1 MTDDYQKTLKSL
13 KKIMRKQSA
22 AASKKT
28 LQPVKIFEPKILDFA
43 ELMKDVNRI
52 ESDTVILQPDRKPIR
67 VRPIVEEKDYQY
79 FYVGESYLEA
89 PKSHSKNGQG
99 NRDIQ
104 KLLQYTFPV
113 VSNLDLHGV
122 KLEGIDELL
131 TEFCHYVQS
140 KGVCGRIIHGSG
152 LGSKDSIPV
161 LKNKV
166 RFWLSEYPEVLA
178 YTEEKNN
185 DGAVLILLK
194 RLSIY

>member
-1 MTDDYQKTLKSL
+1 MTGDYQKELKLL
-13 KKIMRKQSA
+13 KKTIKKQEE
-22 AASKKT
+22 KKK
-28 LQPVKIFEPKILDFA
+28 LVKLVEKFEPKILDFA
-43 ELMKDVNRI
+43 ELMKDVKRI

-67 VRPIVEEKDYQY
+67 IKPDVEEINYHY

-104 KLLQYTFPV
+104 KLLQYTFPI

-131 TEFCHYVQS
+131 TEFCYYVQS
-140 KGVCGRIIHGSG
+140 KGACGRIIHGSG
-152 LGSKDSIPV
+152 LGSKNSTPV

-166 RFWLSEYPEVLA
+166 RTWLSEYPEVLA
-178 YTEEKNN
+178 FTEEKNN

-194 RLSIY
+194 RKGYF

>member
-13 KKIMRKQSA
+13 KKTMRKQA
-22 AASKKT
+22 EQKKV
-28 LQPVKIFEPKILDFA
+28 QKPVKKFEPKMLDFA
-43 ELMKDVNRI
+43 ALMKDVNRI

-67 VRPIVEEKDYQY
+67 VKPDPEEIEYHY

-89 PKSHSKNGQG
+89 PKSHSKSGQG

-122 KLEGIDELL
+122 KLDGVDELL
-131 TEFCHYVQS
+131 TEFCYYVQS

-152 LGSKDSIPV
+152 LGSKNSTPV

-166 RFWLSEYPEVLA
+166 RAWLAEYPEVLA
-178 YTEEKNN
+178 FTEEKNN
-185 DGAVLILLK
+185 DGSVLILLK
-194 RLSIY
+194 RKGYF

>member
-1 MTDDYQKTLKSL
+1 MTEDYQKTLKSL
-13 KKIMRKQSA
+13 KKNLRKQEEQ
-22 AASKKT
+22 KKA
-28 LQPVKIFEPKILDFA
+28 LKPVKKFEPKILDFA
-43 ELMKDVNRI
+43 ELMKDVKRI

-67 VRPIVEEKDYQY
+67 VKPDVEEVEYHY

-104 KLLQYTFPV
+104 KLLEYNFPI

-122 KLEGIDELL
+122 KLEGVDELL
-131 TEFCHYVQS
+131 TEFCYYIQS

-152 LGSKDSIPV
+152 LGSKNSTPV

-166 RFWLSEYPEVLA
+166 RAWLAEYPEVLA
-178 YTEEKNN
+178 FTEEKNN
-185 DGAVLILLK
+185 DGSVLILLK
-194 RLSIY
+194 RKGYF

>member
-13 KKIMRKQSA
+13 KKNLRKQEEQ
-22 AASKKT
+22 KKA
-28 LQPVKIFEPKILDFA
+28 LKPVKKFEPKILDFA
-43 ELMKDVNRI
+43 ELMKDVKRI

-67 VRPIVEEKDYQY
+67 VKPDVEEVEYHY

-104 KLLQYTFPV
+104 KLLEYNFPI

-122 KLEGIDELL
+122 KLEGVDELL
-131 TEFCHYVQS
+131 TEFCYYIQS

-152 LGSKDSIPV
+152 LGSKNSTPV

-166 RFWLSEYPEVLA
+166 RTWLAEYPEVLA
-178 YTEEKNN
+178 FTEEKNN
-185 DGAVLILLK
+185 DGSVLILLK
-194 RLSIY
+194 RKGYL